1 MYRAVIT
8 GDIMGSSNYGGRA
21 KRAYLD
27 TMLTTALKN
36 IFTAKKDKTDIYRGD
51 SFQIETDATQVLRKA
66 IQLRTFIIKESEG
79 ATDAY
84 LAIGI
89 GKILYEANTTKQS
102 DGEAYQ
108 LSGKTFEQLQKG
120 INMQMKTAWTDWNGL
135 FNAIAILCDSILNNL
150 TANQAEAIYHSLFDN
165 KTQTEIAKELDLKQ
179 SSISARLK
187 GGHFDA
193 LKEAIEN
200 YETSL
205 IKIMKKA

>member
-8 GDIMGSSNYGGRA
+8 GDIMGSSNYGDRDR
-21 KRAYLD
+21 RAYLD
-27 TMLTTALKN
+27 TVLTTVLTKVFAS
-36 IFTAKKDKTDIYRGD
+36 KKDKTDIYRGD

-66 IQLRTFIIKESEG
+66 IQLRTFIKKESEG

-89 GKILYEANTTKQS
+89 GNILYDANTAKQS

-108 LSGKTFEQLQKG
+108 LSGRTFEGLQKG
-120 INMQMKTAWTDWNGL
+120 INMQMKTVWSDWNGL
-135 FNAIAILCDSILNNL
+135 FNAIAILCDSIINNL

-165 KTQTEIAKELDLKQ
+165 KTQTKIAEELDIKQ

-187 GGHFDA
+187 SGHFDA
-193 LKEAIEN
+193 LKLAIEN
-200 YETSL
+200 FETV
-205 IKIMKKA
+205 MKVITTK